1 MWPFL
6 TEYSAA
12 SPGCC
17 GVAYAS
23 TFSGGWFPRGCPPGS
38 SQASPAH
45 PEGTPVS
52 LSQGALSHT
61 SAAGHTLVSQGGL
74 SLALMLPP
82 ALPCTAHLWGVIQNS
97 SWSLVLSCCLDLFGL
112 CGQEIL
118 LRDSREYC
126 LPTVNFGSP
135 LTSHVAP
142 GRLLPLFQ
150 FLHL

>member
-1 MWPFL
+1 MWPLL

-17 GVAYAS
+17 DVGYVS
-23 TFSGGWFPRGCPPGS
+23 TFSGEWFPRGCPPGS
-38 SQASPAH
+38 SQASPAC
-45 PEGTPVS
+45 PEGAPLS
-52 LSQGALSHT
+52 LSQGALS
-61 SAAGHTLVSQGGL
+61 LPEGGL

-118 LRDSREYC
+118 LRDSREHH
-126 LPTVNFGSP
+126 LPIVNLDSP
-135 LTSHVAP
+135 LTSLVAP
-142 GRLLPLFQ
+142 GRLLPPFQ
-150 FLHL
+150 LLHM